1 VDDFSR
7 LGEPI
12 DARPLF
18 GAEFASLRVL
28 LRGLL
33 LRSAE
38 RRVGRDRG
46 AWVELHAGLR
56 PADLVQALERDGAE
70 VTRLFRGADLTAKGL
85 GVPWAGADPAPRWL
99 DVAREFTE
107 YWTHRRQIRHAT
119 GRDTDGEPRALSTVL
134 DTFLRALPHT
144 PAPVGTQV
152 RVVVEGPAGGTWT
165 ATATTAT
172 AAAAATAADTAP
184 VTAAAPAAAARWS
197 PAEAPGGR
205 PAACGAGRGDRL
217 AAVHARHR
225 SGERALGRVRIR
237 GERRLAEAACRIVSI
252 VR

>member
-1 VDDFSR
+1 
-7 LGEPI
+7 
-12 DARPLF
+12 
-18 GAEFASLRVL
+18 
-28 LRGLL
+28 
-33 LRSAE
+33 
-38 RRVGRDRG
+38 VGRDRG

-144 PAPVGTQV
+144 LRHTPAPVGTQV

-165 ATATTAT
+165 ATATTATAATATAVKANAVTATTAT

-217 AAVHARHR
+217 AAVHARRR

-252 VR
+252 VRCGRRPR